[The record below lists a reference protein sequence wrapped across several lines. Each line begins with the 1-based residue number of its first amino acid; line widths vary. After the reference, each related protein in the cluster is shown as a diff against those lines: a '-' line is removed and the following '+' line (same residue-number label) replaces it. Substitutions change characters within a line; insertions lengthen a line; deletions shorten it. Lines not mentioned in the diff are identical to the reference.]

1 MSQTVPQAPQLFLSF
16 WVSGPVPVQ
25 VPFWHESLDVQALLS
40 LHDVPFVAFGVEQT
54 PVEVLHVPAVW
65 HSAGVGHT
73 TGFDPVQVP
82 LWHVS
87 VCVHALPSLHDVPFV
102 AFVAAEHVPV
112 DGWHVPATLHVA
124 AAGHVTGFDPTQLPL
139 MHLSVCVHMSPSEH
153 VEPSVALV
161 AVEQTPVVVL
171 HVPATLHVPPV
182 QVVVGPGVQAPLWQV
197 SPTVQ
202 ALLSVH
208 VVPFVAAAHAPVAV
222 THTEQVPQ
230 AVPLF

>member
-1 MSQTVPQAPQLFLSF
+1 MPQFSLSF
-16 WVSGPVPVQ
+16 CVSGAVPVQ
-25 VPFWHESLDVQALLS
+25 VPFWHESLNVHALLS
-40 LHDVPFVAFGVEQT
+40 LHDVPFAAFGLVQT
-54 PVEVLHVPAVW
+54 PVLVLHVPAVW
-65 HSAGVGHT
+65 QVAGVGHT
-73 TGFDPVQVP
+73 TGFEPVQLP

-87 VCVHALPSLHDVPFV
+87 VCVHALLSEHCVPFA
-102 AFVAAEHVPV
+102 AFVGDEHVPV

-124 AAGHVTGFDPTQLPL
+124 AAGHTTGFDPTQVPL
-139 MHLSVCVHMSPSEH
+139 AHLSVCVQASPSEH
-153 VEPSVALV
+153 VVPSVAFV

-171 HVPATLHVPPV
+171 HVPATLHVPAV
-182 QVVVGPGVQAPLWQV
+182 QVVVGPGAQAPLWQV

-222 THTEQVPQ
+222 THTEQVPH